1 MHHQRRHRAEV
12 DHRAALQDQ
21 QLSLVEDSILFENV
35 SVGRNVKIRKA
46 IIDKNITIPD
56 GTAIGYDREEDTA
69 RGYTITESGIVVVS
83 V

>member
-1 MHHQRRHRAEV
+1 VRRSIIGP
-12 DHRAALQDQ
+12 LCKINNY
-21 QLSLVEDSILFENV
+21 SLVEDSILFENV

-56 GTAIGYDREEDTA
+56 GTLIGYDPEEDTA
-69 RGYTITESGIVVVS
+69 RGYTVTESGIVVVS